1 MADVLADGLLASYDD
16 QIGRFGDPDA
26 AALAALADFGDA
38 DTVTAAFVRA
48 SPARKAA
55 FTLLVAGPIAGL
67 GWGAVLVTADGWAS
81 AIPLASRLALGLLLG
96 SVVLMLVI
104 AVREQRRCRTVRL
117 AAPGGA
123 GTVAVLDT
131 VMLGTVVTLVPP
143 PSLLLLVALTGSVA
157 RIMLAAR
164 AIPALITRLRPCC
177 GIVSPKRARWQEAAT
192 GRCR

>member
-1 MADVLADGLLASYDD
+1 MAGHELIEHYLRTLAERLPGPVVDELADGLLASYDD

-26 AALAALADFGDA
+26 AALAALSDFGDA

-55 FTLLVAGPIAGL
+55 FTLLVAGPIVGL

-81 AIPLASRLALGLLLG
+81 AIPLASRLALSLLLG
-96 SVVLMLVI
+96 SVVLMLMI
-104 AVREQRRCRTVRL
+104 AVREQRHYRTVRL
-117 AAPGGA
+117 AALGGA

-164 AIPALITRLRPCC
+164 AIPALVTRL
-177 GIVSPKRARWQEAAT
+177 
-192 GRCR
+192 